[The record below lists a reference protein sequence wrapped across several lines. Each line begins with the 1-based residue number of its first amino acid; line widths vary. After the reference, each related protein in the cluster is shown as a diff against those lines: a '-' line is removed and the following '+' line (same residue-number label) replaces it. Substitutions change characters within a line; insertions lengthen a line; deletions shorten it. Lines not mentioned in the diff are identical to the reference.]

1 MLDARNAS
9 VCGKRRFPFER
20 GFAGKCWRVPLV
32 ASNANGKHDTMR
44 ACVVTCL
51 CFRLCSPAW
60 ERRLTSGKTGGKIR
74 Q

>member
-32 ASNANGKHDTMR
+32 ASNANGKHYRARMR
-44 ACVVTCL
+44 GNL
-51 CFRLCSPAW
+51 FMFSPV
-60 ERRLTSGKTGGKIR
+60 RPLGKDV
-74 Q
+74 